1 MKRLLLAS
9 SALAFVFHS
18 QTLQAQDAEGEL
30 AEAAT
35 ADAPDE
41 ASGGLN
47 VITVTAQRRE
57 ETLQDA
63 AIAINAASGD
73 ELIEAGVADA
83 SQLSKIAPALYVST
97 GGGANVGFFVR
108 GVGNFAN
115 NGFTNPAVAFNLDG
129 VYVGRPS
136 STIASFLD
144 LNRVEVLKGPQGT
157 LYGRNATGGAINV
170 IPNVPQFGRFEGLVS
185 GEYGNYDAFQ
195 LTGVLNVPLGRD
207 VAMRLAATTSE
218 HDGYFSDGTGSAK
231 DFALRGQV
239 RAAFGDLVDAR
250 VSVDYSTQKGTGPG
264 LNVDGVYRFT
274 PFSPTATIPNYTYIP
289 APADVAAPF
298 VGLHAPQTLSF
309 IRNNAAAGPLFSPL
323 TGYAYPFRDDEYF
336 GVNAELNFDLG
347 GVDLV
352 VIPAFR
358 RSELDNQFNGPPFK
372 AAINQDVAKQY
383 SVEARLSGTLGP
395 VDWIVGGYWYDE
407 RVKGVNSFNQFATT
421 TYNDFD
427 YQTESLAGFARLTLN
442 VTDDLRLVGAIRYT
456 DESRAI
462 DASPVAVAAVCLIPA
477 PPGGAQSCPQVP
489 TIPVGLTYLDSLQA
503 LPAGIFPAASPLT
516 GPSPYGVFPY
526 GPFGMMGPQ
535 ALWIARV
542 DPIVR
547 KAGDE
552 EITWRAA
559 VEYDATRDNLL
570 YASFETGFR
579 AGGFNTTVGEE
590 EYDPE
595 FIDAWTVG
603 SKNSFFAN
611 RLQVNVEGFYWKYRG
626 QQLAALGVDANG
638 NNSFFTRNVGKSS
651 VKGVEIDFQAL
662 ATQSTRVFGG
672 VQYLKATY
680 DSFRYNQVDTSPAA
694 APPNFLMPITG
705 CSATQ
710 VFAPRRSFDVDCS
723 GMPALYSPEW
733 TINLGIEQTLTVAFG
748 QFEGSVQGRYRSD
761 RVIGFHQLPTGN
773 TGDDTTIDASL
784 SFRPDDL
791 GLTVTGFVRNLT
803 NEAIKSTYQIGA
815 GNVTSSAYE
824 PPRTYGLRVTYE
836 F

>member
-1 MKRLLLAS
+1 
-9 SALAFVFHS
+9 
-18 QTLQAQDAEGEL
+18 
-30 AEAAT
+30 
-35 ADAPDE
+35 
-41 ASGGLN
+41 
-47 VITVTAQRRE
+47 
-57 ETLQDA
+57 
-63 AIAINAASGD
+63 
-73 ELIEAGVADA
+73 
-83 SQLSKIAPALYVST
+83 
-97 GGGANVGFFVR
+97 
-108 GVGNFAN
+108 VGNFAN

-136 STIASFLD
+136 STVAAFLD

-170 IPNVPQFGRFEGLVS
+170 IPNVPRYGRFEGSVS
-185 GEYGNYDAFQ
+185 GEYGNYDAYQ
-195 LTGVLNVPLGRD
+195 LTGVLNVPLGTD
-207 VAMRLAATTSE
+207 VAVRLAATTSE

-231 DFALRGQV
+231 DMAVRGQV
-239 RAAFGDLVDAR
+239 RAALGDAVDVR
-250 VSVDYSTQKGTGPG
+250 LSVDYSTQKGTGPG

-274 PFSPTATIPNYTYIP
+274 PFSPAATIPNYTYIP
-289 APADVAAPF
+289 APTNVAAPF
-298 VGLHAPQTLSF
+298 TGLHAPQTLAF
-309 IRNNAAAGPLFSPL
+309 IQNNASAGPLFSPM

-347 GVDLV
+347 AVDLV
-352 VIPAFR
+352 VIPAYR
-358 RSELDNQFNGPPFK
+358 RSQLDNQFNGPPFK

-383 SVEARLSGTLGP
+383 SVEARLSGALGP

-407 RVKGVNSFNQFATT
+407 NVKGVNSFNQFATT
-421 TYNDFD
+421 TFNDFD
-427 YQTESLAGFARLTLN
+427 YDTESLAAFARLTLN
-442 VTDDLRLVGAIRYT
+442 VTDDLRLVGGIRYT

-462 DASPVAVAAVCLIPA
+462 DASPVAVTGVCLIPA
-477 PPGGAQSCPQVP
+477 TPPGGAQSCPQVP

-516 GPSPYGVFPY
+516 GPSPYGAFPY

-547 KAGDE
+547 EAGDE

-559 VEYDATRDNLL
+559 VEYDATPDNLL

-603 SKNSFFAN
+603 SKNSFLNN

-651 VKGVEIDFQAL
+651 VKGVEVDFQAL
-662 ATQSTRVFGG
+662 ATESTRVFGG

-680 DSFRYNQVDTSPAA
+680 DSFRYNQVDTSAAA
-694 APPNFLMPITG
+694 APPNFLMPVTG

-710 VFAPRRSFDVDCS
+710 VFVPRRSFDVDCS
-723 GMPALYSPEW
+723 GLPALYSPEW
-733 TINLGIEQTLTVAFG
+733 TINLGIEQTVEVGFG
-748 QFEGSVQGRYRSD
+748 EFTGSVQGRYRSD

-784 SFRPDDL
+784 SLRPYDL
-791 GLTVTGFVRNLT
+791 GLTVTAFVRNLT
-803 NEAIKSTYQIGA
+803 NEAIRSTYQIGA

-824 PPRTYGLRVTYE
+824 PPRTYGLRATYE